1 MNHNGI
7 TSKQYSHWVSK
18 ASVLVMTTAMLMACN
33 PSSNDTLSGQAEDS
47 IATDAV
53 TLAEATVPHNI
64 IHPLLTHVATTVYK
78 DINCGCCQQWVEY
91 ASEHGMQAQVQ
102 HPENLAVFKDRYQ
115 VPAQLQSCHTTV
127 TTDGYVFEGHVPAK
141 YMAKFLAEPPANA
154 IGLAVPNMPMGSPGM
169 EYEDQFTPYQV
180 MQINKDGSSQVYANS
195 DTPEQQL

>member
-7 TSKQYSHWVSK
+7 TSKQCAHWVSK
-18 ASVLVMTTAMLMACN
+18 ASVLVMTTAMLIACN
-33 PSSNDTLSGQAEDS
+33 PSSNDALSGQAEDS
-47 IATDAV
+47 VATDAV
-53 TLAEATVPHNI
+53 TPAEATVPHNI
-64 IHPLLTHVATTVYK
+64 THPLLTHVAATVYK

-115 VPAQLQSCHTTV
+115 VPAQLRSCHTTV

-169 EYEDQFTPYQV
+169 EYENQFTPYQV
-180 MQINKDGSSQVYANS
+180 MQINKDGSSQVYANIN
-195 DTPEQQL
+195 TPEQQL